1 MSIRETLPVHPLD
14 NQQSD
19 PEDVAGGLIVYG
31 LVAQPRTLTAAEL
44 AALPHT
50 RRSERFACEEGW
62 AVERLTWD
70 GIALREAL
78 SLCAPLPEARYARI
92 YAGDY
97 WLALS
102 LDELDNALLCDRLND
117 APLDRAH
124 GAPWRLVLSGGAC
137 FTSVKWVSKIE
148 LAADAGAQTAERIAR
163 GRLVAQASGELSD

>member
-1 MSIRETLPVHPLD
+1 MSIRDTLPVHPVD
-14 NQQSD
+14 HQESRPD
-19 PEDVAGGLIVYG
+19 GAAGGLIVCG
-31 LVAQPRTLTAAEL
+31 LVAQPRALTAAEL
-44 AALPHT
+44 AALPRT
-50 RRSERFACEEGW
+50 RRTERFACEEGW
-62 AVERLTWD
+62 AVERLTWE

-92 YAGDY
+92 CAGNY

-102 LDELDNALLCDRLND
+102 LDELDHALLCDQLND

-148 LAADAGAQTAERIAR
+148 LAADAGVQTAERIAR
-163 GRLVAQASGELSD
+163 DRLAAQAPGELSD